1 MFDRS
6 PIYRS
11 FVLTLWQEHGRGS
24 SEPAVWRFRLDDP
37 RTGQRRGFADLEALV
52 AALKE
57 EMEDDRTEE
66 AGAPARPAD

>member
-1 MFDRS
+1 M
-6 PIYRS
+6 PGKTTIYRS
-11 FVLTLWQEHGRGS
+11 FLLTLWQEHRRSPGS
-24 SEPAVWRFRLDDP
+24 PAVWRFRLNDP
-37 RTGQRRGFADLEALV
+37 RTGQQRGFADLEALM